1 MLIGLLGLR
10 SVFCGVSRLMSIVSV
25 SVVRT
30 ILASLSTTVGGLLL
44 VMVTAGL
51 GIAFYVATTPDTA
64 SAPAEVDAVA
74 VPPLVRAAPVTSSP
88 PDAVRIASMAL
99 TKPLPT
105 PVIAS
110 DRGARVRELQK
121 ALARAECYNGP
132 VSGIWSDA
140 SKDAM
145 RGFVDTVNAELPV
158 DSPDEA
164 LVALVESN
172 DTAKCARGR
181 VISTGTLGP
190 SVQQPP
196 LHRAS
201 AEIISAAP
209 MISAHAE
216 VPPQPAPAD
225 TSTMLDRAWAPAAM
239 LVPPKATIANA
250 TPAAPTNARPPAV
263 EFTADN
269 GPIHSQPDP
278 GAQSASAIHFE
289 ANKAVPAGQTA
300 DPSTFVSTSNASPD
314 DPQQA
319 KPKKTKTTKRRPAKD
334 DDVQATISK
343 GFDTLQRS
351 LSSMF

>member
-1 MLIGLLGLR
+1 
-10 SVFCGVSRLMSIVSV
+10 MSIVSV

-30 ILASLSTTVGGLLL
+30 ILASLSTTVGALL
-44 VMVTAGL
+44 VVVTAGL
-51 GIAFYVATTPDTA
+51 GFAFYVATTPDSA

-74 VPPLVRAAPVTSSP
+74 VPPLVRAAPVASSP
-88 PDAVRIASMAL
+88 PNVVRIASMAL
-99 TKPLPT
+99 TKPLAAPAL
-105 PVIAS
+105 AS
-110 DRGARVRELQK
+110 DRGSRVRELQK

-132 VSGIWSDA
+132 ISGIWSDA

-190 SVQQPP
+190 SVQQAR
-196 LHRAS
+196 LHQAN
-201 AEIISAAP
+201 AEIISAATTT
-209 MISAHAE
+209 
-216 VPPQPAPAD
+216 PPALANAP
-225 TSTMLDRAWAPAAM
+225 TMLDRAWAPAGM
-239 LVPPKATIANA
+239 LIPPKETTANT
-250 TPAAPTNARPPAV
+250 TPTASTNSPPPV
-263 EFTADN
+263 VKLTADN
-269 GPIHSQPDP
+269 GPIPAQPDP
-278 GAQSASAIHFE
+278 GGQPSPAIHFE
-289 ANKAVPAGQTA
+289 DNKAVPASQTA
-300 DPSTFVSTSNASPD
+300 DPSTFVSTSDASPG

-319 KPKKTKTTKRRPAKD
+319 KPKKTKTAKRRPAKD
-334 DDVQATISK
+334 DDVQTTISK

>member
-1 MLIGLLGLR
+1 
-10 SVFCGVSRLMSIVSV
+10 MSIVSV

-30 ILASLSTTVGGLLL
+30 ILASLSTTVGALL
-44 VMVTAGL
+44 VVVTAGL
-51 GIAFYVATTPDTA
+51 GFAFYVATTPDSA

-74 VPPLVRAAPVTSSP
+74 VPPLVRAAPVASSP
-88 PDAVRIASMAL
+88 PNVVRIASMAL
-99 TKPLPT
+99 TKPLAAPAL
-105 PVIAS
+105 AS
-110 DRGARVRELQK
+110 DRGSRVRELQK

-132 VSGIWSDA
+132 ISGIWSDA

-181 VISTGTLGP
+181 VVSTGTLGP
-190 SVQQPP
+190 SVQQAP
-196 LHRAS
+196 LHQAN

-209 MISAHAE
+209 TPPSRAE
-216 VPPQPAPAD
+216 VVPPQAHANAPR
-225 TSTMLDRAWAPAAM
+225 MLDRAWARAGM
-239 LVPPKATIANA
+239 LIPPKETTANA
-250 TPAAPTNARPPAV
+250 TPTASTNSPPPV
-263 EFTADN
+263 VKLTADN
-269 GPIHSQPDP
+269 GPIPAQPDP
-278 GAQSASAIHFE
+278 GGQPSPAIHFE
-289 ANKAVPAGQTA
+289 DNKAVPASQTA
-300 DPSTFVSTSNASPD
+300 DPSTFVSTSDASPG

-319 KPKKTKTTKRRPAKD
+319 KPKKTKTAKRRPVKD
-334 DDVQATISK
+334 DDVQTTISK